1 MSYLSNIFIFLTI
14 SSLMLS
20 ISMLF
25 RNAENGKLTSEKR
38 KNSVVLL
45 VFSITVGLF
54 IIMLANF

>member
-1 MSYLSNIFIFLTI
+1 MNYLSNIFIFLTI

>member
-14 SSLMLS
+14 STLMLS

-25 RNAENGKLTSEKR
+25 RNAENGKLSSEKR
-38 KNSVVLL
+38 KSSLILL

-54 IIMLANF
+54 MIMLANF

>member
-25 RNAENGKLTSEKR
+25 RNAENGKLSTEKR
-38 KNSVVLL
+38 MNSLILL

-54 IIMLANF
+54 MIMLANF